1 MKIREMISKG
11 EPTVSFE
18 IFPPKS
24 SYALETVFDTL
35 TELKDLHPDFI
46 SVTYGAGGTAQS
58 NTVEIASRIKKDFG
72 IESIAHLTGCTSTKE
87 GMKRT
92 LTSIKDSGIE
102 NILALRGDIPQE
114 KLADKNWNPEYRYA
128 SELIDDIKAAGD
140 FSIGAACYPEGHV
153 DSINKVDDLKNLK
166 RKMDHGADFMIT
178 QLFYDNDLFYQF
190 KEKLDL
196 VGIEQPVIAGIL
208 PVLNI
213 KQVKRI
219 QEISGCNLPPKF
231 LRILDRYAH
240 DPASLQE
247 AGIAYAVDQIIDL
260 LSSGV
265 DGVHIYTMNKPDATR
280 RIMENISCVREAV
293 CRKEPQR

>member
-247 AGIAYAVDQIIDL
+247 AGIASVA
-260 LSSGV
+260 
-265 DGVHIYTMNKPDATR
+265 YTHLTLPT
-280 RIMENISCVREAV
+280 ICSV
-293 CRKEPQR
+293 

>member
-1 MKIREMISKG
+1 MKIRDMISKG

-24 SYALETVFDTL
+24 NYALETVFDTL

-92 LTSIKDSGIE
+92 LASIKESGIE

-166 RKMDHGADFMIT
+166 KKMDHGADFMIT
-178 QLFYDNDLFYQF
+178 QLFYDNDQFYQF
-190 KEKLDL
+190 KEKLEL

-231 LRILDRYAH
+231 LRILDRYEH

-265 DGVHIYTMNKPDATR
+265 DGVHIYTMNKPVATR
-280 RIMENISCVREAV
+280 KIMESISCVRKAV

>member
-24 SYALETVFDTL
+24 SYALETVFETL

-280 RIMENISCVREAV
+280 
-293 CRKEPQR
+293 